1 MKQKFLSLCLEIC
14 TVVIALIA
22 AMVLLVILPGEAKWM
37 LAACPEIDWLYV
49 PTMILV
55 RLSFLPCLAA
65 LGAFFLICR
74 EIGRDNSFCRANVR
88 RLVFIAGCAVCGIL
102 LCVCQVVMMA
112 AAYALHP
119 GILLLCMMICLF
131 GVMVAAAAAILSH
144 LVEKACALR
153 EENELTI

>member
-1 MKQKFLSLCLEIC
+1 MKQKLLSLCLEGC

-22 AMVLLVILPGEAKWM
+22 TLVLLYILPGEAAW
-37 LAACPEIDWLYV
+37 LLENCPELDWLYL

-55 RLSFLPCLAA
+55 RLSFLPCLLA

-112 AAYALHP
+112 AAWALHP
-119 GILLLCMMICLF
+119 GVLLLCMMICLF

-144 LVEKACALR
+144 LVEKACVLR

>member
-1 MKQKFLSLCLEIC
+1 MKQKLLSVCLELC

-22 AMVLLVILPGEAKWM
+22 ALVLLYLLPGEAAWM
-37 LAACPEIDWLYV
+37 LADTPRLEWLYL

-55 RLSFLPCLAA
+55 RLSFLPCLLA

-88 RLVFIAGCAVCGIL
+88 RLVFIAGCAVCGIV
-102 LCVCQVVMMA
+102 LCMAQVVMMA
-112 AAYALHP
+112 AAWALHP
-119 GILLLCMMICLF
+119 GILLLSMMICLF

-144 LVEKACALR
+144 LVEKACVLR

>member
-1 MKQKFLSLCLEIC
+1 MKQKLLSVCLELC

-22 AMVLLVILPGEAKWM
+22 ALVLLYLLPGEAAWM
-37 LAACPEIDWLYV
+37 LADTPRLAWLYL

-55 RLSFLPCLAA
+55 RLSFLPCLLA

-88 RLVFIAGCAVCGIL
+88 RLVFIAGCAVCGIV
-102 LCVCQVVMMA
+102 LCMAQVVMMA
-112 AAYALHP
+112 AAWALHP
-119 GILLLCMMICLF
+119 GILLLSMMICLF

-144 LVEKACALR
+144 LVEKACVLR